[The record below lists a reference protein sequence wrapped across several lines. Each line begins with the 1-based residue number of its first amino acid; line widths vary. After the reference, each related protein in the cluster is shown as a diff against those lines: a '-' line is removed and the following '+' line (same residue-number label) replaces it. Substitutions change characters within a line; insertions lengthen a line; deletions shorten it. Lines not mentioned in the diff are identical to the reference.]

1 MSAAAYTAVAP
12 TLVPVHLNHDD
23 FAVGCWIPPPIST
36 AAKEGKEEEEEEDVF
51 DLLLSTN
58 EKKNRVNILAEAMPP
73 EPPKPYAHP
82 FLQHS
87 LSGLMSQSSLDM
99 CTENLG
105 SETGSDGFIAAGEC
119 DHYITSSSAKKKSF
133 LYIHGEKEEWGVEAE
148 AADMDMQ
155 GRKKLTSVNYHRSTC
170 GRFPIQSFPPPLPSM
185 SCRDGP
191 CIQMRPHRRD
201 GHLIV
206 EAVAVPPHNYLHAER
221 HGGRLRLC
229 FVESFSKLHEEDDG
243 EDQMDEDLVIE
254 SENVND
260 CEVEVEVR
268 MKNRGTV
275 VEFNV
280 SMQPPPVI
288 TGSPKAKVRRSSLVI
303 NKFLVGPP
311 QSFTSHEVAQKTAS
325 VGTTS
330 AAAAAAVAAAIAEC
344 SISASALYGS
354 RYDDGLRRYLP
365 GEEMEWKL
373 QFTSKRRSREEL
385 LHDVQRC
392 SDLRW
397 PLFIFEQ
404 PCCIAT
410 TT

>member
-1 MSAAAYTAVAP
+1 
-12 TLVPVHLNHDD
+12 
-23 FAVGCWIPPPIST
+23 
-36 AAKEGKEEEEEEDVF
+36 
-51 DLLLSTN
+51 
-58 EKKNRVNILAEAMPP
+58 
-73 EPPKPYAHP
+73 
-82 FLQHS
+82 
-87 LSGLMSQSSLDM
+87 
-99 CTENLG
+99 
-105 SETGSDGFIAAGEC
+105 
-119 DHYITSSSAKKKSF
+119 
-133 LYIHGEKEEWGVEAE
+133 
-148 AADMDMQ
+148 MDMQ

-206 EAVAVPPHNYLHAER
+206 QAVAVPPTNYLHAER
-221 HGGRLRLC
+221 RDGRLRLC
-229 FVESFSKLHEEDDG
+229 FVESFSKLHKEDDG
-243 EDQMDEDLVIE
+243 EDQMEEDLVIE

-303 NKFLVGPP
+303 NKFLVGP
-311 QSFTSHEVAQKTAS
+311 
-325 VGTTS
+325 
-330 AAAAAAVAAAIAEC
+330 
-344 SISASALYGS
+344 
-354 RYDDGLRRYLP
+354 RGLRRYLP
-365 GEEMEWKL
+365 GEAMEWKL